1 MSKNLIVL
9 FIIILLIVGG
19 FGIYSYD
26 QANQAKKEVEE
37 KTKLEALS
45 IEKEET
51 IETLKQQKD
60 ESAQII
66 FSKEELITNLKTEV
80 KLYQEQ
86 IKELDSTVLSLKK
99 EVTSNLLAAE
109 AKRMVKLEEKDLFIA
124 RLKEEIENSS
134 EKIKELNFTIT
145 ELKDKLA
152 KQEGAIN
159 QQDLVKRLN
168 QLIIEKEN
176 IQKNVDAYEI
186 MIEKLKNEKIELE
199 QKLAEEESKPIYYYV
214 TKEDS
219 LWKIAKRFYNQG
231 IKWIMI
237 LEANL
242 DKIDNPDLIYP
253 TQRLII
259 PKE

>member
-19 FGIYSYD
+19 FGIYTYD

-37 KTKLEALS
+37 KSIKLESNNEFILELKED
-45 IEKEET
+45 IKEKEKQIDE
-51 IETLKQQKD
+51 LKVG
-60 ESAQII
+60 
-66 FSKEELITNLKTEV
+66 LP
-80 KLYQEQ
+80 
-86 IKELDSTVLSLKK
+86 
-99 EVTSNLLAAE
+99 
-109 AKRMVKLEEKDLFIA
+109 REEKDLFIA

-159 QQDLVKRLN
+159 QQDLVKRVN

-186 MIEKLKNEKIELE
+186 MIEKLKNKKIELE

-219 LWKIAKRFYNQG
+219 LWKIAERFYNQG
-231 IKWIMI
+231 EKWIRIFEENM
-237 LEANL
+237 E
-242 DKIDNPDLIYP
+242 KIN
-253 TQRLII
+253 
-259 PKE
+259 

>member
-37 KTKLEALS
+37 KNIKLESNNELVS
-45 IEKEET
+45 ELKENIQEKEKQIDE
-51 IETLKQQKD
+51 LK
-60 ESAQII
+60 A
-66 FSKEELITNLKTEV
+66 
-80 KLYQEQ
+80 
-86 IKELDSTVLSLKK
+86 SLP
-99 EVTSNLLAAE
+99 
-109 AKRMVKLEEKDLFIA
+109 REEKDLFIA

-159 QQDLVKRLN
+159 QQDLVKRVN

-219 LWKIAKRFYNQG
+219 LWKIAERFYNQG
-231 IKWIMI
+231 EEWIRI
-237 LEANL
+237 FEANME
-242 DKIDNPDLIYP
+242 KIKNPDLIYP
-253 TQRLII
+253 YQRFTI

>member
-9 FIIILLIVGG
+9 FIIILLIVVGG
-19 FGIYSYD
+19 FGIYTYD

-37 KTKLEALS
+37 KSIKLESNNEFILELKED
-45 IEKEET
+45 IKEKEKQIDE
-51 IETLKQQKD
+51 LKVG
-60 ESAQII
+60 
-66 FSKEELITNLKTEV
+66 LP
-80 KLYQEQ
+80 
-86 IKELDSTVLSLKK
+86 
-99 EVTSNLLAAE
+99 
-109 AKRMVKLEEKDLFIA
+109 REEKDLFIA

-159 QQDLVKRLN
+159 QQDLVKRVN

-176 IQKNVDAYEI
+176 IQKNVDAYEA

-253 TQRLII
+253 AQRLII